1 MKAHSKF
8 FHAVARYLLFSV
20 TMGVLGLTWGCGDA
34 GAPQSGDDAAK
45 AKAQEIQ
52 AKVKEVHGKKR
63 LP

>member
-1 MKAHSKF
+1 
-8 FHAVARYLLFSV
+8 VARYLLFSV

-34 GAPQSGDDAAK
+34 GTPQSGDDAAK